1 MSACFVCKYRPVR
14 AEHFDL
20 NEIRLVPRLV
30 ASTYICYKCAL
41 VVYRFSV
48 AQGTKQDGS
57 VKIRAVDNFSWSSE
71 GLHGHKRKRKEVLL
85 VVMFVEWH
93 FIYSYYQIKA
103 ASVNGHYEVD
113 CCIQHDH
120 LDDLLEA
127 MRLQHRLINEV
138 THV

>member
-1 MSACFVCKYRPVR
+1 MVQSK
-14 AEHFDL
+14 L
-20 NEIRLVPRLV
+20 GL
-30 ASTYICYKCAL
+30 STIFPGRVKGCM
-41 VVYRFSV
+41 
-48 AQGTKQDGS
+48 GTKESG
-57 VKIRAVDNFSWSSE
+57 KRFFS
-71 GLHGHKRKRKEVLL
+71 

-93 FIYSYYQIKA
+93 FIYSCYQIKA

-127 MRLQHRLINEV
+127 MRLQHRLIHEV